1 MKKNLYI
8 IAFMLIGMM
17 AKAQTMNVSVG
28 SVTDQYPA
36 SQTGEMTFIGGSV
49 MSILGKNYNVSD
61 ITKMWTDETQVEDNE
76 VNVVFDGNAD
86 YDELVNELYLHLME
100 NDARRLR
107 QWEGRS
113 SIYQWLKM
121 VARNFFL
128 DKINRERVIET
139 DTDKRLLI
147 KANDYAT
154 ADNSANEAVM
164 DVAAI
169 LDLIE
174 NDNYRLVLQKHVIEG
189 MSFDDLEKV
198 TGIKKANLYN
208 IKKRALNAMEK
219 IARIARSR
227 GDVLCAV
234 RCEEFILHCFG
245 IHKAVPELR
254 DLALDKGWLT
264 DDGAYVKDL
273 GNTAEHF
280 GLKVEKMEDATLQ
293 DIIKA
298 IDEGKQVIAAVDGG
312 ELIGDPLEERIE
324 DVFVG
329 KIVDHCVVVLS
340 VSVENDEVALYDPA
354 FGPIPITVSI
364 AHFLDAWEDS
374 DYHCVFVSN

>member
-1 MKKNLYI
+1 M
-8 IAFMLIGMM
+8 
-17 AKAQTMNVSVG
+17 
-28 SVTDQYPA
+28 TDQEIIQGLIDRNERITQDFFFRRCQPLIFALISKFYP
-36 SQTGEMTFIGGSV
+36 QG
-49 MSILGKNYNVSD
+49 
-61 ITKMWTDETQVEDNE
+61 
-76 VNVVFDGNAD
+76 AD
-86 YDELVNELYLHLME
+86 YDELVSELYLHLME

-139 DTDKRLLI
+139 ETDKRLLN

-245 IHKAVPELR
+245 IHKALPELR

-264 DDGAYVKDL
+264 DDGAYVQDL
-273 GNTAEHF
+273 GNTAAHF
-280 GLKVEKMEDATLQ
+280 GLKVDKLEDAT
-293 DIIKA
+293 
-298 IDEGKQVIAAVDGG
+298 
-312 ELIGDPLEERIE
+312 ERIE

-340 VSVENDEVALYDPA
+340 ATVQNDEVALYDPA
-354 FGPIPITVSI
+354 FGPIPLTVSI

-374 DYHCVFVSN
+374 NYHCVLVSN

>member
-1 MKKNLYI
+1 M
-8 IAFMLIGMM
+8 
-17 AKAQTMNVSVG
+17 
-28 SVTDQYPA
+28 TDQEIIQGLIDRDEKITQDFFFRRCQPLIYALISKFYPK
-36 SQTGEMTFIGGSV
+36 G
-49 MSILGKNYNVSD
+49 
-61 ITKMWTDETQVEDNE
+61 
-76 VNVVFDGNAD
+76 AD
-86 YDELVNELYLHLME
+86 YDELVNDLYLHLME
-100 NDARRLR
+100 NNARRLR

-139 DTDKRLLI
+139 ETDKRLYH
-147 KANDYAT
+147 KVNEYAT

-174 NDNYRLVLQKHVIEG
+174 NENYRIVLQKHVIEG

-264 DDGAYVKDL
+264 EDGTYVQDL
-273 GNTAEHF
+273 GNTAEEL
-280 GLKVEKMEDATLQ
+280 GLRVEKVEDATLQ

-298 IDEGKQVIAAVDGG
+298 IDERKQVIAAVDGG

-354 FGPIPITVSI
+354 FGPIPLTVSI

-374 DYHCVFVSN
+374 NYHSVFISR

>member
-1 MKKNLYI
+1 M
-8 IAFMLIGMM
+8 
-17 AKAQTMNVSVG
+17 
-28 SVTDQYPA
+28 TDQEIIQGLINRNERITQDFFFRRCQPLIFALISKFYP
-36 SQTGEMTFIGGSV
+36 QG
-49 MSILGKNYNVSD
+49 
-61 ITKMWTDETQVEDNE
+61 
-76 VNVVFDGNAD
+76 AD

-100 NDARRLR
+100 NEARRLR

-139 DTDKRLLI
+139 ETDKRLLN

-245 IHKAVPELR
+245 IHKAIPELR

-264 DDGAYVKDL
+264 DDGAYVQDL
-273 GNTAEHF
+273 GNTAAHF
-280 GLKVEKMEDATLQ
+280 GLKVDKLEDATLQ

-329 KIVDHCVVVLS
+329 KIVDHSVVVLS
-340 VSVENDEVALYDPA
+340 ASVQNDEVALYDPA
-354 FGPIPITVSI
+354 FGPIPLTVSI

-374 DYHCVFVSN
+374 NYHCVLVSN

>member
-1 MKKNLYI
+1 M
-8 IAFMLIGMM
+8 
-17 AKAQTMNVSVG
+17 
-28 SVTDQYPA
+28 TDQEIIQGLIDRNERITQDFFFRRCQPLIFALISKFYP
-36 SQTGEMTFIGGSV
+36 QG
-49 MSILGKNYNVSD
+49 
-61 ITKMWTDETQVEDNE
+61 
-76 VNVVFDGNAD
+76 AD

-100 NDARRLR
+100 NEARRLR

-139 DTDKRLLI
+139 DTDKRLLT

-245 IHKAVPELR
+245 IHKAIPELR

-264 DDGAYVKDL
+264 DDGAYVQDL
-273 GNTAEHF
+273 GNTAAHF
-280 GLKVEKMEDATLQ
+280 GLKVDKLEDATLQ

-329 KIVDHCVVVLS
+329 KIVDHSVVVLS
-340 VSVENDEVALYDPA
+340 ASVQNDEVALYDPA
-354 FGPIPITVSI
+354 FGPIPLTVSI

-374 DYHCVFVSN
+374 NYHCVLVSN

>member
-1 MKKNLYI
+1 M
-8 IAFMLIGMM
+8 
-17 AKAQTMNVSVG
+17 
-28 SVTDQYPA
+28 TDQEIIQGLIDRNERITQDFFFRRCQPLIFALISKFYP
-36 SQTGEMTFIGGSV
+36 QG
-49 MSILGKNYNVSD
+49 
-61 ITKMWTDETQVEDNE
+61 
-76 VNVVFDGNAD
+76 AD

-100 NDARRLR
+100 NEARRLR

-139 DTDKRLLI
+139 ETDKRLLN

-245 IHKAVPELR
+245 IHKALPELR

-264 DDGAYVKDL
+264 DDGAYVQDL
-273 GNTAEHF
+273 GNTAAHF
-280 GLKVEKMEDATLQ
+280 GLKVEIQEDATLQ

-340 VSVENDEVALYDPA
+340 ASVQNDEVALYDPA
-354 FGPIPITVSI
+354 FGPIPLTVSI

-374 DYHCVFVSN
+374 NYHCVLVSN

>member
-1 MKKNLYI
+1 M
-8 IAFMLIGMM
+8 
-17 AKAQTMNVSVG
+17 
-28 SVTDQYPA
+28 TDQEIIQGLIDRNERITQDFFFRRCQPLIYALISKFYPK
-36 SQTGEMTFIGGSV
+36 G
-49 MSILGKNYNVSD
+49 
-61 ITKMWTDETQVEDNE
+61 
-76 VNVVFDGNAD
+76 AD

-100 NDARRLR
+100 NNARRLR

-128 DKINRERVIET
+128 DKINHEQMIET
-139 DTDKRLLI
+139 EADDRLYK
-147 KANDYAT
+147 KAKDAT
-154 ADNSANEAVM
+154 TDNSANEAVM

-174 NDNYRLVLQKHVIEG
+174 NDNYRFVLQKHIIEG
-189 MSFDDLEKV
+189 MSFDELEKV
-198 TGIKKANLYN
+198 TGIKKTNLYN

-264 DDGAYVKDL
+264 EDGTYVKDL

-280 GLKVEKMEDATLQ
+280 GLKAEKMEDATLQ

-298 IDEGKQVIAAVDGG
+298 IDEGKHVIAAVDGG

-340 VSVENDEVALYDPA
+340 ISVENDEVALYDPA

-374 DYHCVFVSN
+374 HYHCVFVGASPK

>member
-1 MKKNLYI
+1 MTDQEI
-8 IAFMLIGMM
+8 IQGLIDRNERITQDFFFRRCQPLIFALIG
-17 AKAQTMNVSVG
+17 KF
-28 SVTDQYPA
+28 YP
-36 SQTGEMTFIGGSV
+36 QG
-49 MSILGKNYNVSD
+49 
-61 ITKMWTDETQVEDNE
+61 
-76 VNVVFDGNAD
+76 AD

-100 NDARRLR
+100 NEARRLR

-139 DTDKRLLI
+139 ETDKRLLN

-164 DVAAI
+164 DVAVI

-245 IHKAVPELR
+245 IHKAIPELR

-264 DDGAYVKDL
+264 DDGAYVQDL
-273 GNTAEHF
+273 GNTAAHF
-280 GLKVEKMEDATLQ
+280 GLKMDKLEDATLQ

-340 VSVENDEVALYDPA
+340 ASVQNDEVALYDPA
-354 FGPIPITVSI
+354 FGPIPLTVSI

-374 DYHCVFVSN
+374 NYHCVLVSN

>member
-1 MKKNLYI
+1 M
-8 IAFMLIGMM
+8 
-17 AKAQTMNVSVG
+17 
-28 SVTDQYPA
+28 TDQEIMTGLIARDERITQDFFFRRCQPLIFALISKFYP
-36 SQTGEMTFIGGSV
+36 QGT
-49 MSILGKNYNVSD
+49 
-61 ITKMWTDETQVEDNE
+61 
-76 VNVVFDGNAD
+76 D
-86 YDELVNELYLHLME
+86 YDELVSELYLHLME

-128 DKINRERVIET
+128 DKINRERMIET

-245 IHKAVPELR
+245 IHKVVPELR

-340 VSVENDEVALYDPA
+340 VSVENDEVAVYDPA

-364 AHFLDAWEDS
+364 AHFLDTWEDS

>member
-1 MKKNLYI
+1 M
-8 IAFMLIGMM
+8 
-17 AKAQTMNVSVG
+17 
-28 SVTDQYPA
+28 TDQEIIQGLIDRNERITQDFFFRRCQPLIFALISKFYP
-36 SQTGEMTFIGGSV
+36 QG
-49 MSILGKNYNVSD
+49 
-61 ITKMWTDETQVEDNE
+61 
-76 VNVVFDGNAD
+76 AD

-100 NDARRLR
+100 NEARRLR

-139 DTDKRLLI
+139 ETDKRLLN

-245 IHKAVPELR
+245 IHKAIPELR

-264 DDGAYVKDL
+264 DDGAYVQEL
-273 GNTAEHF
+273 GNTAAHF
-280 GLKVEKMEDATLQ
+280 GLKVDKLEDATLQ

-340 VSVENDEVALYDPA
+340 ASVPNDEVALYDPS
-354 FGPIPITVSI
+354 FGPIPLTVSI

-374 DYHCVFVSN
+374 NYHCVLVSN

>member
-1 MKKNLYI
+1 M
-8 IAFMLIGMM
+8 
-17 AKAQTMNVSVG
+17 
-28 SVTDQYPA
+28 TDQEIIQGLIDRNERITQDFFFRRCQPLIFSIISKYYPK
-36 SQTGEMTFIGGSV
+36 G
-49 MSILGKNYNVSD
+49 
-61 ITKMWTDETQVEDNE
+61 
-76 VNVVFDGNAD
+76 AD

-100 NDARRLR
+100 NDARRLK

-113 SIYQWLKM
+113 SIYQWLKT

-128 DKINRERVIET
+128 DKINRERMIET
-139 DTDKRLLI
+139 EADNRLYT
-147 KANDYAT
+147 KANEAST
-154 ADNSANEAVM
+154 DNSANEAVM

-227 GDVLCAV
+227 GDALCAV
-234 RCEEFILHCFG
+234 RCEEFLLHCFG
-245 IHKAVPELR
+245 IHKAVSELR
-254 DLALDKGWLT
+254 DLAQEKGWLT
-264 DDGAYVKDL
+264 EDGTYVQDL

-280 GLKVEKMEDATLQ
+280 GLKVEKMEDAALQ

-329 KIVDHCVVVLS
+329 KIVDHCVAVLS

-374 DYHCVFVSN
+374 NYHCVLVSD

>member
-1 MKKNLYI
+1 M
-8 IAFMLIGMM
+8 
-17 AKAQTMNVSVG
+17 
-28 SVTDQYPA
+28 TDQEIMTGLIARDERITQDFFFRRCQPLIFALISKFYP
-36 SQTGEMTFIGGSV
+36 QG
-49 MSILGKNYNVSD
+49 
-61 ITKMWTDETQVEDNE
+61 
-76 VNVVFDGNAD
+76 AD
-86 YDELVNELYLHLME
+86 YDELVSELYLHLME

-147 KANDYAT
+147 KANDYVT

-245 IHKAVPELR
+245 IHKALPELR

-273 GNTAEHF
+273 GNTADHF

>member
-1 MKKNLYI
+1 M
-8 IAFMLIGMM
+8 
-17 AKAQTMNVSVG
+17 
-28 SVTDQYPA
+28 TDQEIIQGLIDRNERITQDFFFRRCQPLIFALISKFYP
-36 SQTGEMTFIGGSV
+36 QG
-49 MSILGKNYNVSD
+49 
-61 ITKMWTDETQVEDNE
+61 
-76 VNVVFDGNAD
+76 AD
-86 YDELVNELYLHLME
+86 YDELVSELYLHLME

-298 IDEGKQVIAAVDGG
+298 TDEGKQAIAAVDGG

-324 DVFVG
+324 DVFIG

>member
-1 MKKNLYI
+1 M
-8 IAFMLIGMM
+8 
-17 AKAQTMNVSVG
+17 
-28 SVTDQYPA
+28 TDQEIMTGLIARDERITQDFFFRRCQPLIFALISKFYP
-36 SQTGEMTFIGGSV
+36 QG
-49 MSILGKNYNVSD
+49 
-61 ITKMWTDETQVEDNE
+61 
-76 VNVVFDGNAD
+76 AD
-86 YDELVNELYLHLME
+86 YDELVSELYLHLME

-139 DTDKRLLI
+139 DTDKRLLT

-245 IHKAVPELR
+245 IHKALPELR

>member
-1 MKKNLYI
+1 MTDQEI
-8 IAFMLIGMM
+8 IQGLIGRDERITQDFFFRRCQPLIY
-17 AKAQTMNVSVG
+17 ALICKF
-28 SVTDQYPA
+28 YP
-36 SQTGEMTFIGGSV
+36 QG
-49 MSILGKNYNVSD
+49 
-61 ITKMWTDETQVEDNE
+61 
-76 VNVVFDGNAD
+76 AD
-86 YDELVNELYLHLME
+86 YDELVSELYLHLME

-139 DTDKRLLI
+139 ETDKRLLN

-164 DVAAI
+164 DVTAI

-189 MSFDDLEKV
+189 MSFDELEKI

-208 IKKRALNAMEK
+208 IKKRALLAMEK
-219 IARIARSR
+219 IARVARSR

-245 IHKAVPELR
+245 IHKAISELR
-254 DLALDKGWLT
+254 DLALEKGWLT
-264 DDGAYVKDL
+264 DDGAYVQDL

-280 GLKVEKMEDATLQ
+280 GLKVEKLEDATLQ

-298 IDEGKQVIAAVDGG
+298 IDEGKRVIAAVDGG
-312 ELIGDPLEERIE
+312 ELIGDPLEERLE
-324 DVFVG
+324 DVLVG
-329 KIVDHCVVVLS
+329 NIVDHCVVVLS
-340 VSVENDEVALYDPA
+340 ASVENDEVALYDPA
-354 FGPIPITVSI
+354 FGTIPLTVSI

-374 DYHCVFVSN
+374 NYHCVFVGE

>member
-1 MKKNLYI
+1 
-8 IAFMLIGMM
+8 
-17 AKAQTMNVSVG
+17 
-28 SVTDQYPA
+28 
-36 SQTGEMTFIGGSV
+36 
-49 MSILGKNYNVSD
+49 
-61 ITKMWTDETQVEDNE
+61 
-76 VNVVFDGNAD
+76 
-86 YDELVNELYLHLME
+86 
-100 NDARRLR
+100 
-107 QWEGRS
+107 
-113 SIYQWLKM
+113 M

>member
-1 MKKNLYI
+1 M
-8 IAFMLIGMM
+8 
-17 AKAQTMNVSVG
+17 
-28 SVTDQYPA
+28 TDQEIIQGLIDRNERITQDFFFRRCQPLIFALISKFYP
-36 SQTGEMTFIGGSV
+36 QG
-49 MSILGKNYNVSD
+49 
-61 ITKMWTDETQVEDNE
+61 
-76 VNVVFDGNAD
+76 AD
-86 YDELVNELYLHLME
+86 YDELVSELYLHLME

-245 IHKAVPELR
+245 IHKAVPR
-254 DLALDKGWLT
+254 T
-264 DDGAYVKDL
+264 S
-273 GNTAEHF
+273 
-280 GLKVEKMEDATLQ
+280 
-293 DIIKA
+293 A
-298 IDEGKQVIAAVDGG
+298 I
-312 ELIGDPLEERIE
+312 RR
-324 DVFVG
+324 
-329 KIVDHCVVVLS
+329 
-340 VSVENDEVALYDPA
+340 
-354 FGPIPITVSI
+354 SI
-364 AHFLDAWEDS
+364 SA
-374 DYHCVFVSN
+374 

>member
-1 MKKNLYI
+1 M
-8 IAFMLIGMM
+8 
-17 AKAQTMNVSVG
+17 
-28 SVTDQYPA
+28 TDQEIIQGLINRNERITQDFFFRRCQPLIFALISKFYP
-36 SQTGEMTFIGGSV
+36 QG
-49 MSILGKNYNVSD
+49 
-61 ITKMWTDETQVEDNE
+61 
-76 VNVVFDGNAD
+76 AD

-100 NDARRLR
+100 NEARRLR

-139 DTDKRLLI
+139 ETDKRLLN

-227 GDVLCAV
+227 GDVLCAI

-245 IHKAVPELR
+245 IHKALPELR

-264 DDGAYVKDL
+264 DDGAYVQDL
-273 GNTAEHF
+273 GNTAAHF
-280 GLKVEKMEDATLQ
+280 GLKVEILEDATLQ

-340 VSVENDEVALYDPA
+340 ASVQNDEVALYDPA
-354 FGPIPITVSI
+354 FGPIPLTVSI

-374 DYHCVFVSN
+374 NYHCVLVSN

>member
-1 MKKNLYI
+1 M
-8 IAFMLIGMM
+8 
-17 AKAQTMNVSVG
+17 
-28 SVTDQYPA
+28 TDQEIIQGLIDRNERITQDFFFRRCQPLIFALISKFYP
-36 SQTGEMTFIGGSV
+36 QG
-49 MSILGKNYNVSD
+49 
-61 ITKMWTDETQVEDNE
+61 
-76 VNVVFDGNAD
+76 AD
-86 YDELVNELYLHLME
+86 YDELVSELYLHLME

-139 DTDKRLLI
+139 DTDKRLLT

-189 MSFDDLEKV
+189 MSFDELEKV

-264 DDGAYVKDL
+264 EDGTYVQDL
-273 GNTAEHF
+273 GNTAEEL
-280 GLKVEKMEDATLQ
+280 GLRVEKVEDATLQ

-298 IDEGKQVIAAVDGG
+298 IDERKQVIAAVDGG

-354 FGPIPITVSI
+354 FGPIPLTVSI

-374 DYHCVFVSN
+374 NYHCVFISK

>member
-1 MKKNLYI
+1 M
-8 IAFMLIGMM
+8 
-17 AKAQTMNVSVG
+17 
-28 SVTDQYPA
+28 TDQEIMTGLIARDERITQDFFFRRCQPLIFALISKFYP
-36 SQTGEMTFIGGSV
+36 QG
-49 MSILGKNYNVSD
+49 
-61 ITKMWTDETQVEDNE
+61 
-76 VNVVFDGNAD
+76 AD
-86 YDELVNELYLHLME
+86 YDELVSELYLHLME

-329 KIVDHCVVVLS
+329 KIVDQCVVVLS